1 MTIGVFCHNYPPHPG
16 GLEVMVR
23 QVASGLAA
31 RHRVTLLSAAWGEA
45 RGVAEE
51 QGVRVHRV
59 RAIHASEAWGVPY
72 PVPLGPGVAAAVR
85 EMRGADVLWTHGSLY
100 ATSLLAACLARRWDK
115 PLVLTE
121 HVGWVPYRR
130 RGIEALER
138 TAWATAGRFVLATAA
153 AATTY
158 NLRVLDWL
166 ELRRPGL
173 GASYVGNGVDVET
186 FRPRPA
192 EERAELRRRLGLPA
206 GETLVLFVGRESEK
220 KNLSAVL
227 AIPRRGFRLVVCGA
241 ARRLPEDVIDL
252 GLVPYQEMPGLFAS
266 VDAMVHASVGEGFPL
281 AVQEAMATGVPLV
294 LLWEEGYRRWL
305 APEAVEAC
313 AGPAE
318 LGPAVAAL
326 AADPAAREALGRRG
340 REWALGRWSWRRTV
354 GEYEVLFATLA
365 AGGGQDRA
373 A

>member
-1 MTIGVFCHNYPPHPG
+1 MHVAVFCHNYPPHPG

-31 RHRVTLLSAAWGEA
+31 RHRVTLLTAAWGEA
-45 RGVAEE
+45 RGIAEE

-59 RAIHASEAWGVPY
+59 PAAHASEAWGVPY
-72 PVPLGPGVAAAVR
+72 PLPLGPGVAAAVR
-85 EMRGADVLWTHGSLY
+85 EMRGADVLWAHGSLY
-100 ATSLLAACLARRWDK
+100 ATSILAALLARRWGK

-130 RGIEALER
+130 WEIEALER
-138 TAWATAGRFVLATAA
+138 AAWATAGRFVLASAA

-158 NLRVLDWL
+158 NLRVVDWL
-166 ELRRPGL
+166 ERRRPGL
-173 GASYVGNGVDVET
+173 RTAYVGNGVDVET

-227 AIPRRGFRLVVCGA
+227 AIPRRGFRLAVCGA
-241 ARRLPEDVIDL
+241 ERRLPGDVIDL
-252 GLVPYQEMPGLFAS
+252 GLVPYELMSGLFAS
-266 VDAMVHASVGEGFPL
+266 VDVMVHASVGEGFPL
-281 AVQEAMATGVPLV
+281 AVQEAMAAGVPLV

-305 APEAVEAC
+305 APEAVAAC
-313 AGPAE
+313 AELEE

-326 AADPAAREALGRRG
+326 AADPAARGELGRRARQWA
-340 REWALGRWSWRRTV
+340 RERWSWQRTV
-354 GEYEVLFATLA
+354 GEYEALFASLA